1 MVDDLIAKR
10 LKRGMRMS
18 DVRALLGPPDG
29 TFPDEWLYYVTRDP
43 TLAQEDCVSLSI
55 RTDGVRLADAVL
67 SRDS

>member
-1 MVDDLIAKR
+1 MVDDLVATR
-10 LKRGMRMS
+10 LKRGMRMR

-43 TLAQEDCVSLSI
+43 TLAQEYCVSLSI